1 MFYPENSKMGKQQV
15 ASPNKEQIFQME
27 MGWWVFT
34 AIVVLLILLPIN
46 IWIEGFPF
54 YFLNTVYIVTF
65 ITLTRH
71 LFLLKYTYLA
81 KRESLK
87 VIVFFL
93 CLPLL
98 FYVIQELNLFQT
110 FLDENG
116 PEAMVGS
123 TLDISQ
129 RSAVAKY
136 IHSEIFLFGVGS
148 IISGVLLPLR
158 LLLSVWRGRNG
169 GGV

>member
-1 MFYPENSKMGKQQV
+1 MAKQAVAAPSKD
-15 ASPNKEQIFQME
+15 QIFQME
-27 MGWWVFT
+27 LGWWVFT

-46 IWIEGFPF
+46 IWVENFPF
-54 YFLNTVYIVTF
+54 YFLNAFYIVTF

-71 LFLLKYTYLA
+71 LFLLRYTYLA
-81 KRESLK
+81 ERESWK

-116 PEAMVGS
+116 PEAIVGKG
-123 TLDISQ
+123 LEIA
-129 RSAVAKY
+129 RRNAMIKF
-136 IHSEIFLFGVGS
+136 IHSEIFLFGVGC

-158 LLLSVWRGRNG
+158 LMLSVWRGRNG
-169 GGV
+169 AGI